1 MSYVG
6 LLDSGAVGVV
16 QKYMHIKSNSAAV
29 ISQECVWYISLA
41 CATATIGAAIDAQC
55 SYDRANDEKA
65 VGAATDAQYSSNR

>member
-16 QKYMHIKSNSAAV
+16 HKYMHIKSNSAAL
-29 ISQECVWYISLA
+29 QECVWYISLA